1 MGKSSMGKLMGLWTR
16 CISAHMEMAATHF
29 CCFPCFLHTA
39 QALDFSKSSPAS
51 SILAFSLMHLTPRP
65 HSRRLGLK
73 PGTWDSQST
82 APSEPKK
89 KKRKKLS
96 HRSVS
101 CAELSSMSSP
111 ISWIS
116 SSPKPPIHLDFSQ
129 KKLRW
134 EGASVHSQGCWAH
147 PSSHPRVLPHQVA
160 PHGAV
165 LCCHICCQQLSGG
178 RWDVSWLF
186 LSGGRWFSKWLKYC
200 FFSPLLNSFHLL
212 WAKPRLVVASGNHL
226 LSTNTHV

>member
-89 KKRKKLS
+89 KKKRNS
-96 HRSVS
+96 PTDQSAV
-101 CAELSSMSSP
+101 LSSAPCRPPSAEYPAAQNHLSIWISPKRNWGEKVRVCIAKGAGLTLHLTPVCSP
-111 ISWIS
+111 IKLLPMELFCAATSAANNSAVGGGMSPDS
-116 SSPKPPIHLDFSQ
+116 S
-129 KKLRW
+129 
-134 EGASVHSQGCWAH
+134 
-147 PSSHPRVLPHQVA
+147 
-160 PHGAV
+160 
-165 LCCHICCQQLSGG
+165 
-178 RWDVSWLF
+178 
-186 LSGGRWFSKWLKYC
+186 
-200 FFSPLLNSFHLL
+200 
-212 WAKPRLVVASGNHL
+212 
-226 LSTNTHV
+226 